1 MKYLAILFFSAMVF
15 GQNVFAL
22 DACDKY
28 IEGKYANPKCS
39 AMANEA
45 AKRECYMALV
55 EEPIHKCLSSGE
67 AEARNKCIV
76 SQLDSVANSM
86 PKECIAKYKS
96 SIDSRLSSQ
105 EKSKYGGKSSLEINS
120 ERIKTA
126 KELKEK
132 AAKKEKTVK
141 QVP

>member
-1 MKYLAILFFSAMVF
+1 MKHLAILVFLATVF

-28 IEGKYANPKCS
+28 IQGKYANPKCN
-39 AMANEA
+39 AMADEA
-45 AKRECYMALV
+45 AKRECYLALV
-55 EEPIHKCLSSGE
+55 EEPIHKCLSNSD

-76 SQLDSVANSM
+76 SQLDSMANSM
-86 PKECIAKYKS
+86 PKDCVAKYKN

-105 EKSKYGGKSSLEINS
+105 EKSKFGGKSTIEINS
-120 ERIKTA
+120 ERIKSA

-132 AAKKEKTVK
+132 ANKKEKTAK